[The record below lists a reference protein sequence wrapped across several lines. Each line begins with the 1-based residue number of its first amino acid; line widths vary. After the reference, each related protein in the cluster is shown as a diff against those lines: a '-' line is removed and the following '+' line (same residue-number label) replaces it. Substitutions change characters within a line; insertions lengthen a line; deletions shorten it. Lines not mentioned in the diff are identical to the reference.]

1 MLGDLDSLFTNI
13 LKLDDIN
20 GANERLSNFVKFVNI
35 NFNNKPLVLLG
46 LLGQFL
52 NFGGKKRLVLMV

>member
-1 MLGDLDSLFTNI
+1 MLGDLDLLFTDI

-35 NFNNKPLVLLG
+35 NFNSKPLVLLG
-46 LLGQFL
+46 LLGAVSEFW
-52 NFGGKKRLVLMV
+52 GKKRLVLIV